1 MHNPLR
7 SEAEAFRWVVVIA
20 AGAATV
26 MVVTW
31 LTRPLIGAIWG
42 LILIGAGIVYLI
54 RSSRGADLQ
63 KVTITR
69 GGDGRYRVLLMAN
82 QTVRSPDLVEAAV
95 KATEGHTR
103 HEIMLVVP
111 TLVHSRAALWA
122 SETDEATERARQR
135 MELTLLDLKQ
145 AGRNA
150 RGKVGDTAPS
160 QALADSLGDFPA
172 DEIIISTLPRESSHW
187 LEQGV
192 VERARI
198 EIDLP
203 IQHLI
208 WDPKG
213 DVVDQGLKTGDA

>member
-26 MVVTW
+26 MIVTW
-31 LTRPLIGAIWG
+31 LTRPLIGALWG
-42 LILIGAGIVYLI
+42 LFLIIAGIVYLV
-54 RSSRGADLQ
+54 RSSRGADRQ
-63 KVTITR
+63 TITITK
-69 GGDGRYRVLLMAN
+69 GGDGCYRVLMMAN

-95 KATEGHTR
+95 AATAGHR
-103 HEIMLVVP
+103 RSEILLVVP

-122 SETDEATERARQR
+122 SETDEASERARQR
-135 MELTLLDLKQ
+135 MELTLLDLKE

-150 RGKVGDTAPS
+150 QGRVGDVAPT
-160 QALADSLGDFPA
+160 QALADALGDFPA

-192 VERARI
+192 VERARV

-203 IQHLI
+203 VRHLI
-208 WDPKG
+208 WDPRGEPSKAR
-213 DVVDQGLKTGDA
+213 DS